1 MHPLPAGHGRPFGTD
16 DVVGHGRG
24 HILNTAEFFGESG
37 LTIVAGKGGVGKTA
51 VTAAMA
57 VAASR
62 SGLRTLVVEVEG
74 KDAMSS
80 MFETGGL
87 SYSELELVNAAEA
100 HAGVR
105 ARTLTPDDALLDY
118 LADRGLKRISNRLVN
133 SGILD
138 VIATAVPGIRDILV
152 LGKVKQI
159 ERTADQDLI
168 ILDAPAAGHA
178 ITFLRSAQGLADAVR
193 TGPIHA
199 QATDV
204 LDLLSNPQRCR
215 VMLVTLP
222 EETPVNELIE
232 TAFSL
237 EEDVGVS
244 LGPVVVN
251 GVYPELPGL
260 AIPATEAARTA
271 GTHLMKGE
279 AEVLDGAAEFRMAR
293 RAIQDTQLQ
302 RMAEVLPLP
311 QIHLPQVFT
320 SDLGRDDLETLA
332 DALAEGIRGLDAGG
346 GA

>member
-1 MHPLPAGHGRPFGTD
+1 MNP
-16 DVVGHGRG
+16 
-24 HILNTAEFFGESG
+24 AEFFSESG
-37 LTIVAGKGGVGKTA
+37 VTIVAGKGGVGKTA
-51 VTAAMA
+51 VTSAMA

-74 KDAMSS
+74 KAAMSS

-87 SYSELELVNAAEA
+87 SYAELELVNAAEA

-118 LADRGLKRISNRLVN
+118 LADRGLKRISNRLVS

-159 ERTADQDLI
+159 ERTGDHDLI
-168 ILDAPAAGHA
+168 IVDAPAAGHA

-193 TGPIHA
+193 TGPIHT

-204 LDLLSNPQRCR
+204 LELLSDPRRCR

-251 GVYPELPGL
+251 GVHPDLPGL
-260 AIPATEAARTA
+260 AVPAIEAARSA
-271 GTHLMKGE
+271 GTHLLAGE
-279 AEVLDGAAEFRMAR
+279 AEILDAAAEFRMAR
-293 RAIQDTQLQ
+293 RGIQDKQLQ
-302 RMAEVLPLP
+302 RMAEVLPLA
-311 QIHLPQVFT
+311 QIHLPQVST
-320 SDLGRDDLETLA
+320 SDLRRDDLEILA
-332 DALAEGIRGLDAGG
+332 DALVEGIDALDAGG